1 MIKTILLTAI
11 AAMTISCGNAQE
23 NLKMEEKKI
32 KIRNNQV
39 EINYYQLG
47 KGNTTLLFLHGWC
60 IDKTYWNN
68 QINHF
73 SKQYATL
80 AIDLPGF
87 GKSTAN
93 RQHWTIEEYAE
104 DVNSLIDSFHLKNVV
119 LIGHSMS
126 GEIMIQTAML
136 NNQNIIGLI
145 GVDNFKA
152 LDVEFTPEQMKQM
165 TDFFPLGEREKLPYY
180 QNAYIK
186 FNIHYEAILSLAY
199 NDKFVGVVSL
209 YRLKNSEDFSDRDIY
224 ILDLLK
230 NHLAFRLYS
239 RLSPKA
245 CGFQKEMPAKSID
258 EINAEYGLTGRE
270 SEILK
275 LLAQDKQNQAIC
287 EELFITMS
295 TLRKHTMNI
304 YRKMSISNRVD
315 LHKLLASRNI
325 C

>member
-39 EINYYQLG
+39 EINYYQLS
-47 KGNTTLLFLHGWC
+47 KGNITLLFLHGWC

-104 DVNSLIDSFHLKNVV
+104 DVNSLIDSLHLKNVV

-165 TDFFPLGEREKLPYY
+165 TDFFPLLQNDFKNSAPMYADLMLFHPMTVIEIKNRVKNDFANSNASIGYESLMNYIQFSMTEAQILEKLNFTLNLINCDYY
-180 QNAYIK
+180 PTNE
-186 FNIHYEAILSLAY
+186 N
-199 NDKFVGVVSL
+199 G
-209 YRLKNSEDFSDRDIY
+209 
-224 ILDLLK
+224 LK
-230 NHLAFRLYS
+230 NHCKKGYNLEMIANSGHYPMIEKPDEFNRLLEKIL
-239 RLSPKA
+239 LSGVK
-245 CGFQKEMPAKSID
+245 
-258 EINAEYGLTGRE
+258 
-270 SEILK
+270 
-275 LLAQDKQNQAIC
+275 
-287 EELFITMS
+287 
-295 TLRKHTMNI
+295 
-304 YRKMSISNRVD
+304 
-315 LHKLLASRNI
+315 
-325 C
+325 

>member
-47 KGNTTLLFLHGWC
+47 KGNITLLFLHGWC

-93 RQHWTIEEYAE
+93 RQHCTIEEYAE
-104 DVNSLIDSFHLKNVV
+104 DVNSLIDSLHLKNVV

-165 TDFFPLGEREKLPYY
+165 TDFFPLLQNDFKNSAPMYADLMLFHPMTVIEIKNRVKNDFANSNASIGYESLMNYIQFSTTEAQILEKLNFTLNLINCDYY
-180 QNAYIK
+180 PTNE
-186 FNIHYEAILSLAY
+186 N
-199 NDKFVGVVSL
+199 G
-209 YRLKNSEDFSDRDIY
+209 
-224 ILDLLK
+224 LK
-230 NHLAFRLYS
+230 NHCRKGYNL
-239 RLSPKA
+239 
-245 CGFQKEMPAKSID
+245 EMIANSGHYPMIEKPD
-258 EINAEYGLTGRE
+258 EFNSVLEK
-270 SEILK
+270 ILLNVVK
-275 LLAQDKQNQAIC
+275 
-287 EELFITMS
+287 
-295 TLRKHTMNI
+295 
-304 YRKMSISNRVD
+304 
-315 LHKLLASRNI
+315 
-325 C
+325 